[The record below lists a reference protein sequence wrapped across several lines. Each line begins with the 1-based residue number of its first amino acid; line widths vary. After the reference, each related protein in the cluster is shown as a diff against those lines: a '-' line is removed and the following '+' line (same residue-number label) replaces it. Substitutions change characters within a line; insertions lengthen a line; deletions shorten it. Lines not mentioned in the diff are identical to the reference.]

1 MKCIE
6 YVIYAFKM
14 IKEGKNKTNPTQLP
28 LERC

>member
-6 YVIYAFKM
+6 YITYAFRM
-14 IKEGKNKTNPTQLP
+14 IKEGKNKPTPLP